1 MLSAS
6 LAALDLAV
14 PYCRTLSKWTDSQFA
29 ALKSVAVVEMV
40 RCLLVEAVG
49 SIAEECRGKGCDD
62 SSVNAKASTKVFRR
76 VGAFHHISC
85 LKKYEHVCT
94 PTTPYPTIFRRSG
107 TAQ

>member
-6 LAALDLAV
+6 PAVLDLAV
-14 PYCRTLSKWTDSQFA
+14 SYSRTPYRWTDSQFA
-29 ALKSVAVVEMV
+29 ALKAVAVVEWM

-76 VGAFHHISC
+76 VGAFRHVSC
-85 LKKYEHVCT
+85 LIGDT
-94 PTTPYPTIFRRSG
+94 
-107 TAQ
+107 

>member
-6 LAALDLAV
+6 PSALDLVV
-14 PYCRTLSKWTDSQFA
+14 PYARTLSKWTDSQFA
-29 ALKSVAVVEMV
+29 ALKSVAVVEWV

-76 VGAFHHISC
+76 VGAFRHVSC
-85 LKKYEHVCT
+85 LIGDT
-94 PTTPYPTIFRRSG
+94 
-107 TAQ
+107 